1 MSDKIKLLPEIVAN
15 QIAAGEVVNTPSN
28 VVKEMMENSIDA
40 GARSIR
46 VNFRDGG
53 KQLIQ
58 IIDDG
63 EGMSPLDARMAFDRH
78 ATSKISSFDDIYSL
92 HTFGFRGEALASI
105 AAVSEVELRTRQAGD
120 EVGTQTIIRG
130 GEFQSQT
137 PVMCPVG
144 SQFAVRNIFYNVPS
158 RRKFIDGDNARLV
171 AQMKQEF
178 TRVALCNPEV
188 EFELMSNDAPIYRL
202 PASNLAGRIVDLIGK
217 HIKQNLLDVA
227 VETSVVSISG
237 FVGRPAAA
245 KKRNSEQYLF
255 VNGRYFQSPQLQKAI
270 CKAYEK
276 LIPEGCTPSYFIYMT
291 VDADRVDVNVHPQKT
306 TVKFADGEVI
316 AQIVQAA
323 VRETLAKTGAIPMM
337 DFSTEGRVEIPV
349 MRRDAV
355 YREPRSMSNSS
366 YNPFREE
373 YIDPAAPMPDEAFTG
388 FDVPYDGKMPQSL
401 HEPSPRGIARG
412 GAARVPMPATEDS
425 QDDEFISIS
434 SAMDAPAPPSAIEYI
449 DDEQLNDAQQELD
462 YIPSPGADSAT
473 RSRHDGFASAA
484 FEEVSSLRNGY
495 AVALYGGRTVVI
507 DLKRVR
513 ERVVYENTLAVLSQG
528 SAPSQR
534 LLFAERLTL
543 SEEEYE
549 SMELHATE
557 FAALGFEVEFAGD
570 GVVEIMGVPA
580 MTGQGAAVDE
590 LIYELLQGI
599 DDGDAPA
606 DMQRRRM
613 AAVMAHRAAAS
624 YGKGISSAEAR
635 ALVAQLEGCEDR
647 SFSPSGRPL
656 MAELTVEE
664 IRAKLN

>member
-40 GARSIR
+40 GARCIR

-78 ATSKISSFDDIYSL
+78 ATSKISSFEDIYSL

-105 AAVSEVELRTRQAGD
+105 AAVSEVELRTRQASD

-144 SQFAVRNIFYNVPS
+144 SQFFVRNIFYNVPS

-178 TRVALCNPEV
+178 MRVALCNPGV
-188 EFELMSNDAPIYRL
+188 EFELMSNDAPLYRL
-202 PASNLAGRIVDLIGK
+202 PASNQAGRIVDLIGR
-217 HIKQNLLDVA
+217 HIKQNLLEVS
-227 VETSVVSISG
+227 VSTSVVTVSG

-245 KKRNSEQYLF
+245 KRRNSEQYLF
-255 VNGRYFQSPQLQKAI
+255 VNGRYFQSPQMQKAI
-270 CKAYEK
+270 CRAYEK
-276 LIPEGCTPSYFIYMT
+276 LIPEGCAPSYFIYMT
-291 VDADRVDVNVHPQKT
+291 VDAERVDVNVHPQKT
-306 TVKFADGEVI
+306 TVKFADSEVI
-316 AQIVQAA
+316 AQILHAA
-323 VRETLAKTGAIPMM
+323 VRETLAKTGAVPMM
-337 DFSTEGRVEIPV
+337 DFSDKGRVEIPV

-355 YREPRSMSNSS
+355 YREPRAMSNSS

-373 YIDPAAPMPDEAFTG
+373 YIDPSAPAPDEAFTG
-388 FDVPYDGKMPQSL
+388 FDVPYDDTVPHSV
-401 HEPSPRGIARG
+401 HEPSASLADAGDKKG
-412 GAARVPMPATEDS
+412 PA
-425 QDDEFISIS
+425 DDFISIS
-434 SAMDAPAPPSAIEYI
+434 SSMAAKEESSEIEYV
-449 DDEQLNDAQQELD
+449 DEESSIGVEQELD
-462 YIPSPGADSAT
+462 WHHSGGAGSDESGRFAAT
-473 RSRHDGFASAA
+473 FD
-484 FEEVSSLRNGY
+484 EVCSLRNGY
-495 AVALYGGRTVVI
+495 ATALYGGRLVVI
-507 DLKRVR
+507 DLRRVR
-513 ERVVYENTLAVLSQG
+513 ERILYENTLAVLSHG

-534 LLFAERLTL
+534 LLFSERLTL
-543 SEEEYE
+543 GSDEYA

-557 FAALGFEVEFAGD
+557 FAALGFDVEFEGD
-570 GVVEIMGVPA
+570 GVVEIVGVPA
-580 MTGQGAAVDE
+580 VTGQGVPVDE
-590 LIYELLQGI
+590 LIYDLLHGI
-599 DDGDAPA
+599 DDGGVPA
-606 DMQRRRM
+606 EMQRRNM
-613 AAVMAHRAAAS
+613 AAVMARRGAAS
-624 YGKGISSAEAR
+624 YGKGIGSSEAR
-635 ALVAQLEGCEDR
+635 SLMAQLESCADR

-656 MAELTVEE
+656 MAEVTVDE